1 MKHDRRGGPDGHR
14 LSKLIRGSREA
25 EFVRDTGSRI
35 KSFVTRK
42 PVLSACFGL
51 AAGFVLGMLL
61 RRRD

>member
-1 MKHDRRGGPDGHR
+1 MRHDRRGGHDGHR
-14 LSKLIRGSREA
+14 LSKLVRDSREA
-25 EFVRDTGSRI
+25 DFVCDTGSRI

-42 PVLSACFGL
+42 PILSACFGL